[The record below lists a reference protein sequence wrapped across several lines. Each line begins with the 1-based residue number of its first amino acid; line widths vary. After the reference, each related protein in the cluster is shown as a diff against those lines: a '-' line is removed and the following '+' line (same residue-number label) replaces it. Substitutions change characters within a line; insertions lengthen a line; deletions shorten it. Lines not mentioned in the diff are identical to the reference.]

1 MFGRSDTQPQNYKD
15 LGYEDDMR
23 YNIPI
28 FCFISFS
35 CTLSVSVPAPRVT
48 VSTAHFVPQDLK
60 ALCELQQIHPIPL
73 GAEITIDAY
82 IDSPKSPEYLPAR
95 LTWNV

>member
-1 MFGRSDTQPQNYKD
+1 MKMIWGTTSS
-15 LGYEDDMR
+15 
-23 YNIPI
+23 
-28 FCFISFS
+28 SFA
-35 CTLSVSVPAPRVT
+35 LSHLVVAYLVSQRRRVI
-48 VSTAHFVPQDLK
+48 VSTAHFVHQDLK

>member
-1 MFGRSDTQPQNYKD
+1 MFGRSDIQPQYHKG

-23 YNIPI
+23 YSILIALSHLVVAYLVSQCPYYQGH
-28 FCFISFS
+28 CVH
-35 CTLSVSVPAPRVT
+35 CTLCPPRFK
-48 VSTAHFVPQDLK
+48 ST
-60 ALCELQQIHPIPL
+60 LQQIHPIPL